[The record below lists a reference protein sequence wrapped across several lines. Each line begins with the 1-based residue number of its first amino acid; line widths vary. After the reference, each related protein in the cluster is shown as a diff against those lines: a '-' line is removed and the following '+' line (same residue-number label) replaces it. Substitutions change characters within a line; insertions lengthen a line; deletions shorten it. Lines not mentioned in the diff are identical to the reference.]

1 MNGLRRVSRASLG
14 VTLIA
19 MLAIVIATFTSV
31 LRLPETSRWVE
42 RTYDVLAHIDAIER
56 DALEAESARRGYLL
70 GGDMRHRETFAH
82 AKQSYKAGLAQSRQ
96 LMAHDAAQ
104 ERRLADLDVFFERR
118 SVVLEESMAEMDTN
132 GAQSAKQQS
141 LAETSESL
149 GNQLQAAI
157 DDIRSNERRSL
168 ARRITASNSQVR
180 FVTVAAAVTGVTA
193 LLLTLVAAALLDRE
207 INHRILAQ
215 ESLARANAH
224 LEKHVEERTRE
235 LRRATV
241 LAESANTAKS
251 TFLANMSHE
260 LRTPLNSIIGFSE
273 LLAGQGDGPL
283 SAKQIR
289 YTDNIL
295 ASGKH
300 LLHLVNDIL
309 DWAKI
314 DAGRLE
320 LRRASMEVQ
329 PLLDSCR
336 MSIEP
341 IAAKKGVSVT
351 CEAAPPSSPP
361 LPSVLADS
369 VKIRQVVDNLLSN
382 AVKFVGENGH
392 VRVSTRIIGPSN
404 GGLEHP
410 GVETFVEVTVADDG
424 IGIAPADRDR
434 IFEAFVQVDPSH
446 ARQAQ
451 GAGLGLA
458 VARRLVELHGG
469 TIWVESEPGRGS
481 AFRFRIPTKLRSGHS
496 TAS

>member
-1 MNGLRRVSRASLG
+1 VNGLRRVGRASVG
-14 VTLIA
+14 VTLA
-19 MLAIVIATFTSV
+19 ALLAIVIATLTSV
-31 LRLPETSRWVE
+31 LRLPATSRWVE
-42 RTYDVLAHIDAIER
+42 RTYDALAHIDAIER
-56 DALEAESARRGYLL
+56 DALEAQSARRGYLL
-70 GGDMRHRETFAH
+70 GGELHHRETFAR
-82 AKQSYKAGLAQSRQ
+82 AKQSYRARLAQLRL
-96 LMAHDAAQ
+96 LMSHDAAQ
-104 ERRLADLDVFFERR
+104 ERRLADLDVFFERHL
-118 SVVLEESMAEMDTN
+118 SVLEESMAEMDTG
-132 GAQSAKQQS
+132 GAHSAKQQS

-149 GNQLQAAI
+149 GSRLQVAI
-157 DDIRSNERRSL
+157 DDIRFDERQSL
-168 ARRITASNSQVR
+168 ERRITASNSQIR
-180 FVTVAAAVTGVTA
+180 FVTMAAAVTGVTA
-193 LLLTLVAAALLDRE
+193 VLLTLVAAALLERE

-235 LRRATV
+235 LRRDTV

-273 LLAGQGDGPL
+273 LLTSQGDGPL
-283 SAKQIR
+283 SGKQIR
-289 YTDNIL
+289 YADNIL
-295 ASGKH
+295 TSGKH

-320 LRRASMEVQ
+320 LRRASLEVQ

-382 AVKFVGENGH
+382 AVKFASDNGH
-392 VRVSTRIIGPSN
+392 VRVSTRIHSN
-404 GGLEHP
+404 GDLDHP
-410 GVETFVEVTVADDG
+410 GAETFVEVTVADDG

-481 AFRFRIPTKLRSGHS
+481 AFRFRIPTRSRSGHG
-496 TAS
+496 AAPR